1 MMDDDVKSKLNFP
14 PTSASKKGTNFY
26 QSYSEEFKKFGYNHV
41 SKHKYEPYAVS
52 FCFKVSQCVLST
64 VSVGHY

>member
-26 QSYSEEFKKFGYNHV
+26 QSYSEEFKEF
-41 SKHKYEPYAVS
+41 
-52 FCFKVSQCVLST
+52 
-64 VSVGHY
+64 

>member
-1 MMDDDVKSKLNFP
+1 MMDDDVKSELNFP

-41 SKHKYEPYAVS
+41 SKHTNHMLYHSVSKYP
-52 FCFKVSQCVLST
+52 
-64 VSVGHY
+64 SVYCLL